1 MKIIMPIPNNRRFT
15 DEQKRDAIQDYK
27 YPRRSKPIAEANHEE
42 FLEKMKTSEVYYDP
56 YTKQVSKR
64 VIPLTEVY
72 PEFDFLL
79 AGRAAVDAFA
89 RPGIV
94 LRKERYGR
102 GKLSVGPK
110 TGASVKK
117 AGDVLKTKLVIDKV
131 KDEAKEKAEEA
142 ALGKSKQDF
151 IKELYERMINNLG
164 KNSYKSGVIKTES
177 DVDREIDKFLDYL
190 DSKEVRQ
197 RVSNIDN
204 RFGTN
209 YKGAI
214 ENIKR
219 NIKTNTK
226 FVKEIPSKY
235 AQYDND
241 NGIVSIANG
250 APYSSV
256 GHEWKHAMDYMN
268 HNLPSI
274 NGPRNMRLLDL
285 GTGPNRSP
293 NLRPRS
299 EVVKDLMNDG
309 YSEHTA
315 NEAYNY
321 ITRPTEIS
329 SQLSDVIYG
338 YNMKHNTNTIPEFT
352 RETFEDILFN
362 NPMKNS
368 SGNLRLFYNYF
379 IRNKDE
385 FIKKIN
391 QSAISALGI
400 NTGLRNYEKD

>member
-226 FVKEIPSKY
+226 IVKEKPSK
-235 AQYDND
+235 
-241 NGIVSIANG
+241 
-250 APYSSV
+250 
-256 GHEWKHAMDYMN
+256 
-268 HNLPSI
+268 
-274 NGPRNMRLLDL
+274 
-285 GTGPNRSP
+285 
-293 NLRPRS
+293 
-299 EVVKDLMNDG
+299 
-309 YSEHTA
+309 
-315 NEAYNY
+315 
-321 ITRPTEIS
+321 
-329 SQLSDVIYG
+329 
-338 YNMKHNTNTIPEFT
+338 
-352 RETFEDILFN
+352 
-362 NPMKNS
+362 
-368 SGNLRLFYNYF
+368 
-379 IRNKDE
+379 
-385 FIKKIN
+385 
-391 QSAISALGI
+391 
-400 NTGLRNYEKD
+400 